1 MPNQINNIKIDLD
14 IYLFKFLPPCLF
26 KFRSQAFRCLDEAS
40 YMDNVD
46 NMFEIEDNMN
56 RLGARS
62 RAPFDA
68 LRHQIESDREDDQ
81 CAERIESSES
91 SNR

>member
-1 MPNQINNIKIDLD
+1 
-14 IYLFKFLPPCLF
+14 
-26 KFRSQAFRCLDEAS
+26 
-40 YMDNVD
+40 MDNVD
-46 NMFEIEDNMN
+46 NMFEIDNDMD

-68 LRHQIESDREDDQ
+68 LRHQLESDREDDQ
-81 CAERIESSES
+81 RAEQIECSES

>member
-1 MPNQINNIKIDLD
+1 
-14 IYLFKFLPPCLF
+14 
-26 KFRSQAFRCLDEAS
+26 
-40 YMDNVD
+40 MDNVD

-62 RAPFDA
+62 RAPVDA
-68 LRHQIESDREDDQ
+68 LHHQIESDREDDQ
-81 CAERIESSES
+81 CAEKIESSES

>member
-1 MPNQINNIKIDLD
+1 
-14 IYLFKFLPPCLF
+14 
-26 KFRSQAFRCLDEAS
+26 
-40 YMDNVD
+40 MDNVD

-68 LRHQIESDREDDQ
+68 LRHQIESDREEDQ
-81 CAERIESSES
+81 GAEQIESSES

>member
-1 MPNQINNIKIDLD
+1 
-14 IYLFKFLPPCLF
+14 
-26 KFRSQAFRCLDEAS
+26 
-40 YMDNVD
+40 
-46 NMFEIEDNMN
+46 MFEIDDNMN

-68 LRHQIESDREDDQ
+68 LRHQIDSEREDDQ
-81 CAERIESSES
+81 GAEQIESSES

>member
-1 MPNQINNIKIDLD
+1 
-14 IYLFKFLPPCLF
+14 
-26 KFRSQAFRCLDEAS
+26 
-40 YMDNVD
+40 MDNVD
-46 NMFEIEDNMN
+46 NVFEIDDNMN

-68 LRHQIESDREDDQ
+68 VRHQLESDREDDQ
-81 CAERIESSES
+81 GAEQIESSES

>member
-1 MPNQINNIKIDLD
+1 MPL
-14 IYLFKFLPPCLF
+14 CLF

-46 NMFEIEDNMN
+46 NMFEIDNDMD

-68 LRHQIESDREDDQ
+68 FRHQLESDREDDQ
-81 CAERIESSES
+81 RAEQIECSES

>member
-1 MPNQINNIKIDLD
+1 
-14 IYLFKFLPPCLF
+14 
-26 KFRSQAFRCLDEAS
+26 
-40 YMDNVD
+40 MDNAD
-46 NMFEIEDNMN
+46 NVFEIDDNMN

-68 LRHQIESDREDDQ
+68 LRHQIESDREDNQ
-81 CAERIESSES
+81 GAEQIESSET